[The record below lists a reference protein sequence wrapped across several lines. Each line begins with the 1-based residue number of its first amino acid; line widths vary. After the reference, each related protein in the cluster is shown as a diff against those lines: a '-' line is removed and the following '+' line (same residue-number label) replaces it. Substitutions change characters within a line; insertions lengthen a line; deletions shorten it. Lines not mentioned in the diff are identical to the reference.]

1 MTLSIKNPSQDTTLR
16 SLAKGHMLKTYEW
29 ISDPKFRK
37 AFMVRGENSWERHV
51 DYFSNLLTDD
61 TQQGYAIYLDDIHVG
76 NCGFKSISKSEKSAE
91 LWIYLGSVDARGLGL
106 GGCALAL
113 LIKNGINFFNL
124 TSIYV
129 HVAEDNQAAISLYR
143 SNGFFEDGVCS
154 KEWKDRDANIRR
166 MLWRVE

>member
-1 MTLSIKNPSQDTTLR
+1 MTRSIKNPSQDQTLR
-16 SLAKGHMLKTYEW
+16 PLVKAHMSKTYEW

-51 DYFSNLLTDD
+51 EYFNSLLADD

-91 LWIYLGSVDARGLGL
+91 LWIYLGSVEARGLGL
-106 GGCALAL
+106 GGRALTL
-113 LIKNGINFFNL
+113 LIKNGINLFNL
-124 TSIYV
+124 ISINV
-129 HVAEDNQAAISLYR
+129 HVAEDNLTGISLYR
-143 SNGFFEDGVCS
+143 RNGFFEDGVCS
-154 KEWKDRDANIRR
+154 KEWKDRDANILR

>member
-1 MTLSIKNPSQDTTLR
+1 MNRLINNSIKDLILR
-16 SLAKGHMLKTYEW
+16 PITKSHMLKTYGW
-29 ISDPKFRK
+29 ISEPEFRK
-37 AFMVRGENSWERHV
+37 VFMVRGENSWERHV

-61 TQQGYAIYLDDIHVG
+61 TQQGYAIYLGDIHVG

-113 LIKNGINFFNL
+113 LLKNGINFFNL

-129 HVAEDNQAAISLYR
+129 HVAEDNLTAISLYR

-154 KEWKDRDANIRR
+154 KEWKDRDANMLR
-166 MLWRVE
+166 MLWRFE